1 MFNPN
6 SQKVPYYQP
15 KQSNLLYPIAVLWG
29 TFLLLVITYIIYDS
43 ISYNTQDNLYLIPW
57 CILSGVVFL
66 APSAYLYYK
75 KEFNP
80 FHPLVLPVW
89 TYFFPAF
96 SIGGLI
102 LALGWSQPYFLAF
115 VQNERFNLPLTLVY
129 ISLGFL
135 FLTIGFYFPY
145 SKRIGTY
152 VGDKLPE
159 WDWEPNK
166 LFLPGLFLLALG
178 FLNTILAFGLGIIGY
193 QDVAESGVFDG
204 LLFLV
209 TFFWLEASFLL
220 WLCIFRSD
228 KLNINHYLVIGIL
241 LGTSLLKSAFQGN
254 RGSLMQIFVL
264 IAFAFVMSGRKILLK
279 HKILAV
285 SLLTGAIVFGMIYG
299 TTFRSIKNKSDQVS
313 AQDYAGMIMQTFERI
328 SEQDTLKVLQK
339 GFASLAERI
348 ESVSSLAVVVSNYEK
363 LHIYESG
370 YGLDNNILK
379 DSVTFLIP
387 RFLWKDKPVA
397 TDPASYGDLYFNFSD
412 NSFTIT
418 PVGDLL
424 RNFGPW
430 GIPIGMLILGFLLRI
445 IYSGLVEGRIFSF
458 WRITI
463 FYMILAT
470 LSYEGS
476 YGLIVPYGIKVVGV
490 SILGLL
496 IIRFI
501 VGSGKPNNSTLTNT

>member
-1 MFNPN
+1 MFNPKQEN
-6 SQKVPYYQP
+6 LEFYQP
-15 KQSNLLYPIAVLWG
+15 KQTNLLYPIAVLWG
-29 TFLLLVITYIIYDS
+29 AILLLFIIYLIYDS
-43 ISYNTQDNLYLIPW
+43 ISYSSQNNLYLIPW
-57 CILSGVVFL
+57 CILSGVIFL
-66 APSAYLYYK
+66 APSAYLYFK
-75 KEFNP
+75 NDFNP

-96 SIGGLI
+96 SIGGFI

-135 FLTIGFYFPY
+135 SLTVGFYLPY
-145 SKRIGTY
+145 SKRIGTAI
-152 VGDKLPE
+152 GNKLPE
-159 WDWEPNK
+159 WNWEPDK
-166 LFLPGLFLLALG
+166 VILPGLFLLVLG
-178 FLNTILAFGLGIIGY
+178 FFNTILAFVLGIIGY
-193 QDVAESGVFDG
+193 QEVAKSGAFDG

-220 WLCIFRSD
+220 WLCVFRT
-228 KLNINHYLVIGIL
+228 KQLNVNHYFVIGIL

-254 RGSLMQIFVL
+254 RGSLMHIFVL
-264 IAFAFVMSGRKILLK
+264 VAFAFVMSGRKILFK
-279 HKILAV
+279 HKVIAT
-285 SLLTGAIVFGMIYG
+285 SLLSLAIVFGMIYG

-313 AQDYAGMIMQTFERI
+313 AQGYAVMILQTFERI
-328 SEQDTLKVLQK
+328 SEQDTSKVLQK

-363 LHIYESG
+363 LYIYESG
-370 YGLDNNILK
+370 YGLDNNIIK
-379 DSVTFLIP
+379 DSITFLIP
-387 RFLWKDKPVA
+387 RFLWNDKPVA
-397 TDPASYGDLYFNFSD
+397 TDPASYGALYFNFSD

-418 PVGDLL
+418 PIGDLL

-430 GIPIGMLILGFLLRI
+430 GIPIGMLLLGFLLRI
-445 IYSGLVEGRIFSF
+445 MYSTLVEDRKFSF
-458 WRITI
+458 WRITL

-476 YGLIVPYGIKVVGV
+476 YGLIVPYAIKVIGV
-490 SILGLL
+490 SVLGLL

-501 VGSGKPNNSTLTNT
+501 IGNGKPYNSHSSF